1 MGKTDAD
8 ARRAKRKPAKSAAAT
23 DDNGE
28 LPVDYMLRVM
38 RDPKATPSRRDIM
51 AKSATPY
58 VHAKPPA
65 KKKSGRGGD
74 ASLKRRLET
83 ARETLARKIAR
94 LESDEA

>member
-1 MGKTDAD
+1 MGKTDAG
-8 ARRAKRKPAKSAAAT
+8 ARRAKRKPAKSAAAME
-23 DDNGE
+23 DNGE
-28 LPVDYMLRVM
+28 MPVDYMLRVM

-65 KKKSGRGGD
+65 KKNGRGGD

-94 LESDEA
+94 LESDEAG